1 MLVAVV
7 MIVLVMRM
15 LMMRMIVMRMAVV
28 CVVVMRMAGDRIRL
42 ERRLDHDGL
51 RATLAEQGLDLR
63 VALDAQPVGEEL
75 HRHMPVAEQPRDARE
90 YGRIGDARLD
100 QRFRRS

>member
-15 LMMRMIVMRMAVV
+15 LVMRMIVMCMAVV
-28 CVVVMRMAGDRIRL
+28 GVVVMRMVVMRMAGDRIRL
-42 ERRLDHDGL
+42 ERRLDHDGP
-51 RATLAEQGLDLR
+51 RAALAEQGLDLR

-90 YGRIGDARLD
+90 YGRIGDARL
-100 QRFRRS
+100 